1 MSKDTKDNTFL
12 LGSEWWLAVPDRTW
26 GKRPPTLPMRRG
38 NLGSGVWESWLVT
51 HWSCPLSKKNKISP
65 TYPTSIGF
73 PSVLGN
79 FPFAKPMPDWGLT
92 LWTTHIL
99 KCMPFGQACFQY
111 SRYSTFFN
119 QRLAQSEFRWG
130 KCRSNF
136 LVFAG
141 DLSSEL
147 CFRSNIFG
155 WLSRWGRL
163 RSRQPQTQGDDN
175 IYDNH
180 DNHDILWK
188 KIVDMGALGVP
199 SLQMSWD
206 VEDLWW
212 FSMTCTYINA
222 SQNRI

>member
-12 LGSEWWLAVPDRTW
+12 LGSEWWLGVPDRTW

-51 HWSCPLSKKNKISP
+51 HWSCPLSKNNKISP

-92 LWTTHIL
+92 REQPISWS
-99 KCMPFGQACFQY
+99 ACPLDKRAFN
-111 SRYSTFFN
+111 SRGTAHFSTKGLPSQSSAGENVDPTSWSSQVIFLPN
-119 QRLAQSEFRWG
+119 YALDNMYIRLAEPLRPPEIKTATNSGRWQH
-130 KCRSNF
+130 
-136 LVFAG
+136 
-141 DLSSEL
+141 
-147 CFRSNIFG
+147 I
-155 WLSRWGRL
+155 W
-163 RSRQPQTQGDDN
+163 QPW
-175 IYDNH
+175 H
-180 DNHDILWK
+180 PLE

-212 FSMTCTYINA
+212 FSMTCP
-222 SQNRI
+222 

>member
-1 MSKDTKDNTFL
+1 
-12 LGSEWWLAVPDRTW
+12 
-26 GKRPPTLPMRRG
+26 MRRG

-92 LWTTHIL
+92 REQPISWS
-99 KCMPFGQACFQY
+99 ACPLDKRAFNI
-111 SRYSTFFN
+111 RGTAHFSTKG
-119 QRLAQSEFRWG
+119 LPSQSSAGENVDPISW
-130 KCRSNF
+130 SSQVIF
-136 LVFAG
+136 LPNYAL
-141 DLSSEL
+141 DKKY
-147 CFRSNIFG
+147 IFIIFD

-175 IYDNH
+175 IY

-222 SQNRI
+222 SQTESRIQSRQV